1 MVIDIGKLKFSER
14 KTYPNAPSTL
24 QIHINRAK
32 KQSGPPQPDVATVA
46 NTFMDPFEKL
56 E

>member
-1 MVIDIGKLKFSER
+1 MVVDIGKLKFSEGQ
-14 KTYPNAPSTL
+14 TYLNAPFTL

-32 KQSGPPQPDVATVA
+32 KQSGPPQSDAATVA
-46 NTFMDPFEKL
+46 KIFIDPFEDL